1 MNDFPFDDRTWHL
14 LVRSSRTRILIES
27 WIEEQICK
35 SVSLEK
41 DVESSLVASFASSKW
56 MDEADDV
63 SYAATRMARLQRFKR
78 SRFLPKVEEYF
89 TRTRSARDQLI
100 FSMLRCR
107 NSSRLQELALAIRE
121 GELELSAAAI
131 RWSEGPESARGGR
144 IGPVLASNVGHPELT
159 KRLLVAVE
167 GRLIGPFDLGDTNVL
182 IRLDKRLPARL
193 THDMEGQLI
202 DELYQEWI
210 SAQIGL
216 VEEGGTIDLIE
227 YLPD

>member
-1 MNDFPFDDRTWHL
+1 MNDFPFYDRTWHL

-193 THDMEGQLI
+193 TDDMEGQLI

-216 VEEGGTIDLIE
+216 VEEGGTIDPIE

>member
-1 MNDFPFDDRTWHL
+1 MNEFPFLDRTWHL
-14 LVRSSRTRILIES
+14 VVRSCRTRILIES

-41 DVESSLVASFASSKW
+41 DIESSLVASFTPSLW
-56 MDEADDV
+56 VDESDDV
-63 SYAATRMARLQRFKR
+63 SYAATRLTRLQRFKR
-78 SRFLPKVEEYF
+78 SRFLPKVEEFF
-89 TRTRSARDQLI
+89 TRTRSDRDQLI
-100 FSMLRCR
+100 FSMLRCS
-107 NSSRLQELALAIRE
+107 NSSRLHELALAIRE

-159 KRLLVAVE
+159 KRLMVAVE
-167 GRLIGPFDLGDTNVL
+167 GCLVGPFALGDTNVL
-182 IRLDKRLPARL
+182 IRLDKRIPARL
-193 THDMEGQLI
+193 TETMEGQLI
-202 DELYQEWI
+202 DEMYQEWL

-216 VEEGGTIDLIE
+216 VEEGGTIDPIE

>member
-1 MNDFPFDDRTWHL
+1 MNDFPFYDRTWHL

-100 FSMLRCR
+100 FSMLRCS
-107 NSSRLQELALAIRE
+107 NSSRLHELALAIRE

-193 THDMEGQLI
+193 TDDMEDQLI

-216 VEEGGTIDLIE
+216 VEEGGTIEPIE

>member
-1 MNDFPFDDRTWHL
+1 MNDFPFYDRTWHL

-56 MDEADDV
+56 MVEADDV
-63 SYAATRMARLQRFKR
+63 SYAATRLARLQRFKR

-193 THDMEGQLI
+193 TDDMEGQLI